1 MPRWVYPGFDR
12 LNNRRQD
19 LIHQQMEKGI
29 TDLEAR
35 ELDMLQEVIGKMAW
49 FNNPLPNPLARLK
62 ESPNPEARKLGEKID
77 LEVSEGMLKDAQ
89 DKIYKLTQTLRW
101 VYAKADLTYKEK
113 VAVRLILDGDSM
125 KWNKYL

>member
-19 LIHQQMEKGI
+19 LIERQMGKGL
-29 TDLEAR
+29 TDHEAR
-35 ELDMLQEVIGKMAW
+35 ELDMLQEVIGNMVW
-49 FNNPLPNPLARLK
+49 FDHPLPNPLARLK
-62 ESPNPEARKLGEKID
+62 ESSNAEARKLGEKID
-77 LEVSEGMLKDAQ
+77 REVCEGMLKDAN
-89 DKIYKLTQTLRW
+89 DKIYKLMQTLRW